1 MHSTSQEVNNKI
13 AKRIDNLKN
22 QVIDL
27 MRSRQIYDPVE
38 LFDTI
43 YYNPE
48 KVHHDY
54 RELREAIQLAKNEG
68 I

>member
-1 MHSTSQEVNNKI
+1 MNSSSKEVNLKI

-22 QVIDL
+22 QAIEI
-27 MRSRQIYDPVE
+27 MRSRAIYDPHQ
-38 LFDTI
+38 LFDLI

-48 KVHHDY
+48 KTHHDY

>member
-1 MHSTSQEVNNKI
+1 MNSTSIEVNNKI

-22 QVIDL
+22 KVIGL
-27 MRSRQIYDPVE
+27 MRSKQIYSPTE

-48 KVHHDY
+48 KIHHDY